1 MKIFELSKELGGIDN
16 KTLITFF
23 KNNGY
28 EKIVSHMQTLTD
40 EQVELAREHFAKS
53 EPVEEKEEK
62 EVTKSVKKEK
72 KTIEYEQKKFNPDD
86 IIMCRSVT
94 PWKLNALSV
103 DKKKVYH
110 WDGFGDI
117 DYVSFKELQALR
129 RTDYITK
136 PLILID
142 DADLCYQ
149 WRRELGDTYK
159 LFLGVEYPE
168 EFFEKSDSEF
178 ESMLKESPDVLKE
191 VIKVTAI
198 DMIKNENYPTV
209 QKLIII
215 DNIFGTCLKDFL

>member
-40 EQVELAREHFAKS
+40 EQIELARKHFAKS
-53 EPVEEKEEK
+53 ESVEEKEEK

-72 KTIEYEQKKFNPDD
+72 KIIEYEQKKFSPDD
-86 IIMCRSVT
+86 IIMCKSVT

-117 DYVSFKELQALR
+117 DYLSFKDLQALR